1 MQTMLLRNRWDIF
14 CTVVDN
20 YGDIGVCWRLARQLV
35 GEHGLPVRLWV
46 DDLASFAKLAPEL
59 DPAQNSQS
67 LCGVEIRRWAM
78 PFADTAPA
86 EVVIEAFACNL
97 PDTYIEAMAART
109 EKPLWINLEYLSAE
123 AWVEDRHCLPSP
135 HPRLALTKYF
145 FFPGFTGKTGGLLR
159 EAELIAARDAFQNDA
174 QAQAA
179 WWRKL
184 GVAPVPGALT
194 VSLFAYPS
202 APLAPLLAAWIAS
215 PTPIICLVPDTPL
228 AAAIATALQAGALQP
243 GKCITRGQLT
253 LVGIPFLSQPD
264 YDRLLWACDLN
275 FVRGEDSFTRAQ
287 WAAKPLVWHIY
298 PQHDAAHA
306 AKLEA
311 FIARYCAGMNVSD
324 TGVLADFWHA
334 WNITSDVAAVWPAFA
349 AALPS
354 LSGHARQWA
363 TGLAT
368 QPDLATQ
375 LVKFSQKPL

>member
-1 MQTMLLRNRWDIF
+1 MQTMALRKRWDIF
-14 CTVVDN
+14 CAVVDN

-46 DDLASFAKLAPEL
+46 DDLVSFAKLAPEL
-59 DPAQNSQS
+59 DPAQDSQF
-67 LCGVEIRRWAM
+67 LCGVEIRRWAT
-78 PFADTAPA
+78 PFAATTPA
-86 EVVIEAFACNL
+86 EVVIEAFACDL
-97 PDTYIEAMAART
+97 PQAYIEAMAAQP

-123 AWVEDRHCLPSP
+123 TWVEDRHCLPSP

-159 EAELIAARDAFQNDA
+159 EAELIAARDAFQNDP

-184 GVAPVPGALT
+184 GVAPVPGALS
-194 VSLFAYPS
+194 VSLFTYPG

-228 AAAIATALQAGALQP
+228 AAAIATALQVGTFKPEAR
-243 GKCITRGQLT
+243 ITRGRLT

-275 FVRGEDSFTRAQ
+275 FVRGEDSFARAQ

-298 PQHDAAHA
+298 PQHDAAHV

-311 FIARYCAGMNVSD
+311 FITRYVQEAPA
-324 TGVLADFWHA
+324 LADFWRA
-334 WNITSDVAAVWPAFA
+334 WNIAGDVAAAWPAFA

-363 TGLAT
+363 TGLAA

>member
-1 MQTMLLRNRWDIF
+1 MGLRNRWDIF

-35 GEHGLPVRLWV
+35 GEHGLHARLWV
-46 DDLASFAKLAPEL
+46 DDLASFAKLAPGL
-59 DPAQNSQS
+59 DPAQDRQF

-78 PFADTAPA
+78 PFADTTLA
-86 EVVIEAFACNL
+86 EVVIEAFACDL
-97 PDTYIEAMAART
+97 PQTYIEAMAAQP

-159 EAELIAARDAFQNDA
+159 EAALIAARDAFQNDA

-184 GVAPVPGALT
+184 DVAPVPGALS

-202 APLAPLLAAWIAS
+202 TPLAPLLAAWSAS
-215 PTPIICLVPDTPL
+215 PAPIVCLVPDTPL
-228 AAAIATALQAGALQP
+228 AVAIASALQAGAVKP
-243 GKCITRGQLT
+243 GTRIARGRLT
-253 LVGIPFLSQPD
+253 IIGIPFLSQPD

-275 FVRGEDSFTRAQ
+275 FVRGEDSFVRAQ

-311 FIARYCAGMNVSD
+311 FIARYAREAAAARA
-324 TGVLADFWHA
+324 LADFWRA
-334 WNITSDVAAVWPAFA
+334 WNITGNVAAAWPAFA

-354 LSGHARQWA
+354 LTAHARQWA
-363 TGLAT
+363 AGLAA
-368 QPDLATQ
+368 QPDLAAQ
-375 LVKFSQKPL
+375 LVKFSQNPL